1 MGITNFTNDKNGNNN
16 GNGGGM
22 PPIMP
27 SFSGMPDSSEMD
39 VTELLVNM
47 NQKHNS
53 NVLFRDNLIV
63 QMICTLIGKN
73 KPNLILI
80 GPAGTGKTAIVEYL
94 ADMIETKNPLIPNA
108 LMGKTIYNLQLS
120 DIVAGTSLR
129 GELEAKIKAII
140 DFFQDKKNNAI
151 LFIDEIHLLL
161 DNNSTSYDTIAQI
174 LKPAL
179 SRGDISVIGAT
190 TTQESKAIDNDPAFS
205 RRFSHLTVDELT
217 KEQTVEILKK
227 CAAGFTMHY
236 GQPFNMDDDILNLL
250 VNLADEF
257 TTSGSHR
264 PDNAITLLD
273 NALADCYMNKQQMK
287 LSDDPNIQA
296 LGNQM
301 GLTLTPKNIEKT
313 AKKLASGNSLP
324 IDFSD
329 EEFDENFKHL
339 KGQDEVLAK
348 VKKMMKI
355 HILNLH
361 PRKKPLSFMFLGPSG
376 VGKTEIAKVLAT
388 TYLHNK
394 PIIIN
399 CAEFTSSASLNR
411 IIGAP
416 AGYVGYSDKKELLLD
431 PMISNPYQI
440 VVWDEL
446 EKGCRE
452 LQRLL
457 MEMLDEGKLV
467 TNSGKIIDCS
477 KAIFIATTNAM
488 STNMEV
494 KKIGFST
501 SLDETHDI
509 ENIDLE
515 ELKNYFDIEFINR
528 WEQKY
533 KFNFISEDDFREIT
547 KNTYHDEVAMI
558 KNTKPSLAIPDDMT
572 DDELDE
578 FTKEYY
584 QPRLGARPIRSKII
598 EFIDEKLI

>member
-1 MGITNFTNDKNGNNN
+1 MGITNFTGDSNKNGNIPN
-16 GNGGGM
+16 GN
-22 PPIMP
+22 IP
-27 SFSGMPDSSEMD
+27 SFSGMPDATEMD
-39 VTELLVNM
+39 ITDLLINM
-47 NQKHNS
+47 NNKHNS
-53 NVLFRDNLIV
+53 NVLFRDDLIV
-63 QMICTLIGKN
+63 QMICTLIGRN

-94 ADMIETKNPLIPNA
+94 ANMIEAKDPIIPNA
-108 LMGKTIYNLQLS
+108 LLGKTIYNLQLS

-129 GELEAKIKAII
+129 GELESKIQAII
-140 DFFQDKKNNAI
+140 EFFKDKDNNAI
-151 LFIDEIHLLL
+151 LFIDEIHLLFS
-161 DNNSTSYDTIAQI
+161 NNSTSYDTIAQI

-227 CAAGFTMHY
+227 CAASFTTHY
-236 GQPFNMDDDILNLL
+236 GQPFNSDEDILKLL

-273 NALADCYMNKQQMK
+273 NSLADCFMNKQQMK

-296 LGNQM
+296 LGNKM
-301 GLTLTPKNIEKT
+301 GLTLTPKGIEKT

-324 IDFSD
+324 VDFSD

-339 KGQDEVLAK
+339 KGQNEVLAK
-348 VKKMMKI
+348 IKKIMKI
-355 HILNLH
+355 HVLNLH

-394 PIIIN
+394 PILIN

-440 VVWDEL
+440 IVWDEL

-501 SLDETHDI
+501 SVDDI
-509 ENIDLE
+509 KNIEDIDIE

-533 KFNFISEDDFREIT
+533 KFNFLTEDDFKEIT
-547 KNTYHDEVAMI
+547 RETYHNEVAMI
-558 KNTKPSLAIPDDMT
+558 KQTKPSLAIPDDMT
-572 DDELDE
+572 DDELNE
-578 FTKEYY
+578 FVDNNYVAK
-584 QPRLGARPIRSKII
+584 LGARPIRTKII

>member
-1 MGITNFTNDKNGNNN
+1 MDKKL
-16 GNGGGM
+16 
-22 PPIMP
+22 IP
-27 SFSGMPDSSEMD
+27 SFAGLPDEPETD

-47 NQKHNS
+47 NQKHNDS
-53 NVLFRDNLIV
+53 VLFRDDLII

-94 ADMIETKNPLIPNA
+94 ADMIETKNPLIPDA
-108 LMGKTIYNLQLS
+108 LAGKTIYNLQIS
-120 DIVAGTSLR
+120 DIVSGTSLR
-129 GELEAKIKAII
+129 GELESKIKAII
-140 DFFQDKKNNAI
+140 EFFRDKRNNAI
-151 LFIDEIHLLL
+151 LFIDEIHMLI
-161 DNNSTSYDTIAQI
+161 DGSNSSYDTIAQI

-179 SRGDISVIGAT
+179 SRGEISVIGAT
-190 TTQESKAIDNDPAFS
+190 TTQESKSIDNDPAFS
-205 RRFSHLTVDELT
+205 RRFSHLIVDELT

-227 CAAGFTMHY
+227 CGPGFTGHY
-236 GQPFNMDDDILNLL
+236 GQPFNMDDDILTLV

-273 NALADCYMNKQQMK
+273 NALADCCMKKQQMK
-287 LSDDPNIQA
+287 LSDDPKEKKQ
-296 LGNQM
+296 GNKK
-301 GLTLTPKNIEKT
+301 GLTLTPKDVEKT
-313 AKKLASGNSLP
+313 AMKLASGNSLP
-324 IDFSD
+324 VDFSD
-329 EEFDENFKHL
+329 GEFDENFKRL
-339 KGQDEVLAK
+339 VGQDEVLAK

-376 VGKTEIAKVLAT
+376 VGKTEIAKVLAK

-394 PIIIN
+394 PLIIN
-399 CAEFTSSASLNR
+399 CAEFTDAGSLNR

-431 PMISNPYQI
+431 PMISNPYQV

-457 MEMLDEGKLV
+457 MEMLDEGRLV
-467 TNSGKIIDCS
+467 TNYGRIIDCS

-488 STNMEV
+488 CTSTDG
-494 KKIGFST
+494 KKIGFTT
-501 SLDETHDI
+501 SADDSHDI
-509 ENIDLE
+509 ENIDID
-515 ELKNYFDIEFINR
+515 ELKRYFDIEFINR
-528 WEQKY
+528 WERRY
-533 KFNFISEDDFREIT
+533 RFNPISENTYREIT

-558 KNTKPSLAIPDDMT
+558 KGTKPSLKIPDDMT
-572 DDELDE
+572 DEELDE
-578 FTKEYY
+578 FVKANY
-584 QPRLGARPIRSKII
+584 QARLGARPIRARVI
-598 EFIDEKLI
+598 EFIDEKLIRT